1 MSEINNP
8 KIMPNNIEAEQSLL
22 GSMLIDDNVTTEVLG
37 ELKESDFYYSSHKL
51 IFNAMCDLQR
61 EGKPVDIITISDKLV
76 KTKASDRYGNVST
89 SDNLQKV
96 GGMAYLTELTNA
108 IPSSANF
115 RYYLNIIKKNGML
128 RTIINASNRINE
140 NTYNSDD
147 ADMALAYAEKTIFD
161 ISDNQENKELVHV
174 NDTINTVLKG
184 YEDVLT
190 NPDSNKGQL
199 SHFKNLDKFTNG
211 YKGGQMIILAA
222 RPGCG
227 KTSFAMNIVCNI
239 ARKEPE
245 KVVAV
250 FNLEMSISELTQRIL
265 LTMASVPHESVT
277 TGASA
282 DEFKR
287 LWQAKK
293 ILESS
298 NVYIDDT
305 ANTTPEQIMSKCR
318 RLKQM
323 KKRLDFVVIDYLQLL
338 KAHTSR
344 QSIQQEVTEISRSLK
359 IMAKELDVP
368 VLALSQTS
376 RDLEKRED
384 GDPKMSDLRE
394 SGAIEQDADQVY
406 FLIKQKISESSIDE
420 IIDLHIVKHRSGAC
434 GKISFKWEG
443 SMVKFTP
450 ITSEEVRHIK
460 QAGKTVDEAIAAGK
474 ALEQEKAEENKKFDS
489 ANNNNSDNDANPVD
503 RIDLEELTPPPAIT
517 ETLVFDNN
525 PSKIDINFEN
535 DNQMNVEPNWGEE
548 LNNITSNI
556 IIPPDITD
564 EEE

>member
-1 MSEINNP
+1 MSEIKNP
-8 KIMPNNIEAEQSLL
+8 KILPNNNEAEQSLL
-22 GSMLIDDNVTTEVLG
+22 GSILIDDTVATEVLS
-37 ELKESDFYYSSHKL
+37 ELKESDFYFVAHKL
-51 IFNAMCDLQR
+51 IYNAMCELQR
-61 EGKPVDIITISDKLV
+61 EGKPVDIITLSDKLIKS
-76 KTKASDRYGNVST
+76 KTADKSGRVST
-89 SDNLQKV
+89 TDNLQKV
-96 GGMAYLTELTNA
+96 GGMSYLTELTNI
-108 IPSSANF
+108 IPSSANY
-115 RYYLNIIKKNGML
+115 RYYFNIIKKNGML
-128 RTIINASNRINE
+128 RTIINASNKISE

-147 ADMALAYAEKTIFD
+147 SDMALAYAEKTIFD
-161 ISDNQENKELVHV
+161 ISDNQENKDLVHV
-174 NDTINTVLKG
+174 NDTINKVLKG

-199 SHFKNLDKFTNG
+199 SHFKNLDKYTNG

-265 LTMASVPHESVT
+265 LTMASVPHESVM

-293 ILESS
+293 VLETS

-394 SGAIEQDADQVY
+394 SGSIEQDADQVY
-406 FLIKQKISESSIDE
+406 FLIKQKVSESTTDD

-450 ITSEEVRHIK
+450 ITSEEVRNIK
-460 QAGKTVDEAIAAGK
+460 QASKTVDEAIAAAN
-474 ALEQEKAEENKKFDS
+474 ALEAEKKEELKKSGDTTDFS
-489 ANNNNSDNDANPVD
+489 ANGDDCVD
-503 RIDLEELTPPPAIT
+503 RIDIDDLTPPPDSPNTVVIDNGENAGQPDWNA
-517 ETLVFDNN
+517 EFDNIV
-525 PSKIDINFEN
+525 S
-535 DNQMNVEPNWGEE
+535 
-548 LNNITSNI
+548 NIT
-556 IIPPDITD
+556 IPQNVTD
-564 EEE
+564 EE

>member
-1 MSEINNP
+1 MSEIKNP
-8 KIMPNNIEAEQSLL
+8 KILPNNNEAEQSLL
-22 GSMLIDDNVTTEVLG
+22 GSILIDDNVATEVLS
-37 ELKESDFYYSSHKL
+37 ELKESDFYFVAHKL
-51 IFNAMCDLQR
+51 IYNAMCELQR
-61 EGKPVDIITISDKLV
+61 EGKPVDIITLSDKLIKS
-76 KTKASDRYGNVST
+76 KTADKSGRVST
-89 SDNLQKV
+89 TDNLQKV
-96 GGMAYLTELTNA
+96 GGMSYLTELTNI
-108 IPSSANF
+108 IPSSANY
-115 RYYLNIIKKNGML
+115 RYYFNIIKKNGML
-128 RTIINASNRINE
+128 RTIINASNKISE

-147 ADMALAYAEKTIFD
+147 SDMALAYAEKTIFD
-161 ISDNQENKELVHV
+161 ISDNQENKDLVHV
-174 NDTINTVLKG
+174 NDTINKVLKG

-199 SHFKNLDKFTNG
+199 SHFKNLDKYTNG

-265 LTMASVPHESVT
+265 LTMASVPHESVM

-293 ILESS
+293 VLETS

-323 KKRLDFVVIDYLQLL
+323 KKRLDLVVIDYLQLL

-394 SGAIEQDADQVY
+394 SGSIEQDADQVY
-406 FLIKQKISESSIDE
+406 FLIKQKVSESTTDD

-450 ITSEEVRHIK
+450 ITSEEVRNIK
-460 QAGKTVDEAIAAGK
+460 QASKTVDEAIAVAN
-474 ALEQEKAEENKKFDS
+474 ALEAEKQAELAKSGNTTDFIPNGD
-489 ANNNNSDNDANPVD
+489 DCVD
-503 RIDLEELTPPPAIT
+503 RIDIDDLTPPPDSPNTVVIDNGDNAGQPDWNA
-517 ETLVFDNN
+517 EFDNIV
-525 PSKIDINFEN
+525 S
-535 DNQMNVEPNWGEE
+535 
-548 LNNITSNI
+548 NIT
-556 IIPPDITD
+556 IPQNVTD
-564 EEE
+564 EE